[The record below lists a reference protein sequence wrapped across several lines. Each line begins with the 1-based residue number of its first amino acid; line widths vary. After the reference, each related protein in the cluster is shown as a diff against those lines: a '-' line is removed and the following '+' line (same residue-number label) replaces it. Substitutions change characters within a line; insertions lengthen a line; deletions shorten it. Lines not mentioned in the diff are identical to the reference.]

1 MNPNARLVYEV
12 AADGLVLVRFAHP
25 RGNAIGTALVEE
37 LRRAFRDAGD
47 DPAVRGVLLAGHE
60 RLFSPGLDLVEL
72 SEFDRAAMA
81 EFMTR
86 FSACVLQMYTFP
98 KPVVAALRG
107 HALAGGLVLALTADW
122 RVLAAG
128 TRVGLNELR
137 VGVPL
142 PFGVSMILREAV
154 AGPRLEEAAL
164 FGRNYEGADAVGV
177 GLVHEVAPA
186 ESVETSARERL
197 HEMAA
202 KDARAFATTKRYLR
216 SATVERFRA
225 FDAQCLGEFL
235 DGWFAPETRERIAAI
250 VAELA
255 AKRRP

>member
-1 MNPNARLVYEV
+1 MERDGRLHYDVG
-12 AADGLVLVRFAHP
+12 ADGLAELRLNHP
-25 RGNAIGTALVEE
+25 RGNAIGGSMVEG
-37 LRRAFRDAGD
+37 LRRAFRDAEG
-47 DPAVRGVLLAGHE
+47 DPAVRGVLLASDG

-72 SEFDRAAMA
+72 AALDRGSMS

-107 HALAGGLVLALTADW
+107 PALAGGLVLALTADW
-122 RVLAAG
+122 RVLADGA
-128 TRVGLNELR
+128 RVGLNELR

-164 FGRNYEGADAVGV
+164 FGRNYLGAEAVEV
-177 GLVHEVAPA
+177 GLVHEVRPA
-186 ESVETSARERL
+186 DDVDSAGRERL
-197 HEMAA
+197 VEMTS
-202 KDARAFATTKRYLR
+202 KDARAFAITKKYLR

-235 DGWFAPETRERIAAI
+235 DGWFSPETRLRIEGL
-250 VAELA
+250 VAELR
-255 AKRRP
+255 AKHAG